1 MVNSQRST
9 VNSQWSKANGQQ
21 PLNMYLNAHS
31 FFSLRYGTLS
41 PKQLV
46 EAAAAQRVKALVLTD
61 INNSSAALDF
71 VRACKAAGIKPVLGI
86 EFRDAQ
92 HRFLFTGIARNNTGW
107 AALCAFLTEHSLAGK
122 PLPAVAPPME
132 DVFMVYD
139 HEVKPLNMFRPNEFI
154 GIRPAEANKLFF
166 SHWRRQPEHLL
177 VWQPL
182 TFLDGEGYRLHKLLR
197 AIDANTLVTKLDNV
211 PMARPEEHFHAEAA
225 ILEPFKSYPKVLQN
239 TQRVLDACSI
249 RFETGLQLNR
259 RTFMG
264 SKEGDLNLLSKLADN
279 GCQRRYGPHHKL
291 AQERIRKELKVIAEM
306 DFAAYFLITWDIVRY
321 AESAGYH
328 HIGRGS
334 GANSIVAYCLYITD
348 VEPLEL
354 DLYFERFIN
363 PQRTSPPDF
372 DIDFS
377 WDERDD
383 VTDYIFKRYG
393 REHTALL
400 ATYSTFQ
407 HAAVIRELGKVF
419 GLTKAEIEGVL
430 EYWSSTTPGTWEWR
444 RPTADGLRQTVDGPR
459 PTADGLRPTTNG
471 QIPPPTTPAVGRES
485 TAVNSQM
492 STVNSQKSK
501 VNGQQSTVNGQQPTV
516 NGQSPHPWAKHI
528 LRYGDL
534 LVNFPNYLSIHA
546 GGVIISEQPLNQA
559 TALQM
564 MPKGF
569 PITHFDMYAAEEW
582 GFHKFDVLSQRGLG
596 HIKDCV
602 DLVRTNQG
610 KAVNVHEVERLKTDE
625 RVRAQL
631 RSSRCMGCFYIES
644 PAMRG
649 LLRKLRC
656 DNYVHLVAASSII
669 RPGVAQSGMMREYIQ
684 RFHQPN
690 GFEYLHPVFKEHL
703 SETFGVMVYQED
715 VMKILH
721 HFAGLGLDEAD
732 VMRRMMTGKKR
743 SSEAFA
749 RLQKKYFDNC
759 AARKHPEA
767 LAKEVWRQIE
777 SFAGYSFCKA
787 HSASFAVE
795 SFQSLYLKTY
805 FPLEFM
811 VAVINNFGGF
821 YSTEFYVHEA
831 RMSGATIHAPCVN
844 GSRNLTRIEGKDIY
858 LGLIHVRGL
867 EAQVVRSLEQQRLEF
882 GAFKSLEDFV
892 RRVHIAPTQLDLL
905 IRIGAFRFSGLKK
918 SELLWE
924 KGRVLTPESGM
935 GANLLFP
942 DETETFRMPT
952 LEESPFDQAFD
963 EMELLGF
970 PLCSPFELLEDAAK
984 QESVGLLAREMN
996 DHINELVT
1004 MTGYYVCRKDTRTI
1018 KGELMQFG
1026 TWLDIEGRFFDTVHF
1041 PDQVKAMPFRGRG
1054 LYRIR
1059 GRLVSDFG
1067 FVSLETTRMERL
1079 AFRVDE
1085 RYQE

>member
-1 MVNSQRST
+1 
-9 VNSQWSKANGQQ
+9 
-21 PLNMYLNAHS
+21 MYLNAHTY
-31 FFSLRYGTLS
+31 FSLRYGTF
-41 PKQLV
+41 PPQQLV
-46 EAAAAQRVKALVLTD
+46 EAAAAQGVKTLVLTD
-61 INNSSAALDF
+61 INNTSAALDF
-71 VRACKAAGIKPVLGI
+71 VRACKARSIKPVLGI
-86 EFRDAQ
+86 EFRDEQ
-92 HRFLFTGIARNNTGW
+92 HRFLYAGIARNNAGW
-107 AALCAFLTEHSLAGK
+107 AALCALLTEHSLAGK
-122 PLPAVAPPME
+122 PLPAVPPPMD
-132 DVFMVYD
+132 DVFIVYD
-139 HEVKPLNMFRPNEFI
+139 REVKPLELFRPNELI
-154 GIRPAEANKLFF
+154 GIRPSEAGKLFF
-166 SHWRRQPEHLL
+166 STWRRRPEHLV
-177 VWQPL
+177 VWQPV
-182 TFLDGEGYRLHKLLR
+182 TFPDAEGYRLHKLLR
-197 AIDANTLVTKLDNV
+197 AIDANTLVTKLDGV
-211 PMARPEEHFHAEAA
+211 PVAGPDEKFQTEAEL
-225 ILEPFKSYPKVLQN
+225 LEPFRHYREVVQN
-239 TQRVLDACSI
+239 TRRVLDACSI

-259 RTFMG
+259 RSFMG
-264 SKEGDLNLLSKLADN
+264 SKDGDLNLLTKLAES
-279 GCQRRYGPHHKL
+279 GCQRRYGPQHRQAL
-291 AQERIRKELKVIAEM
+291 ERVRKELKVIAEL

-328 HIGRGS
+328 HVGRGS

-419 GLTKAEIEGVL
+419 GLTKADIDAVVEH
-430 EYWSSTTPGTWEWR
+430 WHATTPGSWEWGGR
-444 RPTADGLRQTVDGPR
+444 KGEE
-459 PTADGLRPTTNG
+459 TT
-471 QIPPPTTPAVGRES
+471 PPPATPA
-485 TAVNSQM
+485 TA
-492 STVNSQKSK
+492 
-501 VNGQQSTVNGQQPTV
+501 
-516 NGQSPHPWAKHI
+516 SPPSAAPAAALHPWAKHI
-528 LRYGDL
+528 LRYGAM
-534 LVNFPNYLSIHA
+534 LVDFPNYLSIHA
-546 GGVIISEQPLNQA
+546 GGIIISEKPLSEA

-602 DLVRTNQG
+602 DLVRENQG
-610 KAVNVHEVERLKTDE
+610 KAVNVHDVERLKTDE

-669 RPGVAQSGMMREYIQ
+669 RPGVAKSGMMREYIQ

-690 GFEYLHPVFKEHL
+690 AFEYLHPVFREHL
-703 SETFGVMVYQED
+703 AETFGVMVYQED

-749 RLQKKYFDNC
+749 RLRQKYFDNC
-759 AARKHPEA
+759 AARRYPEA

-777 SFAGYSFCKA
+777 SFGGYSFCKA

-831 RMSGATIHAPCVN
+831 RMSGATVHAPCVN
-844 GSRNLTRIEGKDIY
+844 RSRNLSSIAGKDVF

-867 EAQVVRSLEQQRLEF
+867 ESQVIREIERQRAQG

-892 RRVHIAPTQLDLL
+892 RRVHIAPTQLDIL
-905 IRIGAFRFSGLKK
+905 IRIGAFRFTGLKK

-924 KGRVLTPESGM
+924 KSRVLTPESGL
-935 GANLLFP
+935 GANLLFD
-942 DETETFRMPT
+942 DEAETFRLPA
-952 LEESPFDQAFD
+952 LEEGPFDQVFD
-963 EMELLGF
+963 ELELLGF
-970 PLCSPFELLEDAAK
+970 PLCPPFELLDDAAR
-984 QESVGLLAREMN
+984 QEPPGLLARDMA
-996 DHINELVT
+996 DHVNQLVT
-1004 MTGYYVCRKDTRTI
+1004 MSGYYVCRKDTRTV

-1026 TWLDIEGRFFDTVHF
+1026 TWIDREGRFFDTVHF
-1041 PDQVKAMPFRGRG
+1041 PDQLKKTPFRGRG
-1054 LYRIR
+1054 VYRIR
-1059 GRLVSDFG
+1059 GRLTSDFG
-1067 FVSLETTRMERL
+1067 FTSLEASHLERL
-1079 AFRVDE
+1079 PYRTDG
-1085 RYQE
+1085 RYNE